1 MEVRIMKLMKQ
12 LMSVALAVTM
22 TAGMSAGVMAAETEA
37 DSAPSGDTIKLGL
50 MIAKNGQSLSS
61 DEWEVL
67 AGIFEDVINN
77 KHEDLSLPFAAD
89 EGLPNLGG
97 AKVEFVTGEQ
107 IDTQTA
113 VQEAERLIQEE
124 GVVGLFGHFT
134 SNTTAAAM
142 VAAEKYSVPLLS
154 EGTSM
159 SLLDAGYDYWL
170 RSFGGD
176 DFYVESSMEFI
187 DSVKEASGDISTI
200 ALCSENS
207 DFGTGIATLE
217 KAAAEE
223 HGYEVIENVFYD
235 STDRDVSSKVRLLK
249 DAGADVVMMSSYA
262 TDALAFMEEFK
273 AQDYFPKMLLGQR
286 GGFMSSGFAKT
297 LGKDADT
304 VLTTARWAGTMDND
318 ASKQIA
324 ALFEEKTGSAL
335 IGDVLVDVWNG
346 VLLAAAINQAGTT
359 DSAAVRAAFA
369 EGLDLDPAL
378 DPMALDGY
386 TYGETGENSNHACV
400 IVQYSDGALNTVY
413 PEDKAVAELSYPSV
427 SWSER

>member
-1 MEVRIMKLMKQ
+1 MKFFRQ
-12 LMSVALAVTM
+12 FTSVALAAMLAAGM
-22 TAGMSAGVMAAETEA
+22 TAGSVAAEAA
-37 DSAPSGDTIKLGL
+37 DSSASSDNTVKLGL

-77 KHEDLSLPFAAD
+77 KHDDLSLPFAAD

-107 IDTQTA
+107 IDTQNA
-113 VQEAERLIQEE
+113 VVVADQLIQEE

-134 SNTTAAAM
+134 STTTAAAM
-142 VAAEKYSVPLLS
+142 VSAEKNSVPLLS

-159 SLLDAGYDYWL
+159 SLLNPGYEYWL

-223 HGYEVIENVFYD
+223 HGYTVVENIFYD
-235 STDRDVSSKVRLLK
+235 SADDLGVAHLNIAHGAAKV
-249 DAGADVVMMSSYA
+249 VFVCS
-262 TDALAFMEEFK
+262 
-273 AQDYFPKMLLGQR
+273 
-286 GGFMSSGFAKT
+286 
-297 LGKDADT
+297 
-304 VLTTARWAGTMDND
+304 
-318 ASKQIA
+318 
-324 ALFEEKTGSAL
+324 
-335 IGDVLVDVWNG
+335 
-346 VLLAAAINQAGTT
+346 
-359 DSAAVRAAFA
+359 
-369 EGLDLDPAL
+369 
-378 DPMALDGY
+378 
-386 TYGETGENSNHACV
+386 
-400 IVQYSDGALNTVY
+400 
-413 PEDKAVAELSYPSV
+413 
-427 SWSER
+427 

>member
-1 MEVRIMKLMKQ
+1 MKFRFMKQ
-12 LMSVALAVTM
+12 FTSVALAALLASGLA
-22 TAGMSAGVMAAETEA
+22 AGSVAAETDAGAA
-37 DSAPSGDTIKLGL
+37 DSGNTVKLGL

-77 KHEDLSLPFAAD
+77 KHEELSLPFAQD

-107 IDTQTA
+107 IDTQNA
-113 VQEAERLIQEE
+113 VIVADQLILEE

-134 SNTTAAAM
+134 STTTAAAM
-142 VAAEKYSVPLLS
+142 VSAEKNSVPLLS

-159 SLLDAGYDYWL
+159 SLLNPGYEYWL

-223 HGYEVIENVFYD
+223 HGYTVVENIFYD
-235 STDRDVSSKVRLLK
+235 SADRDVSSKVRLLK
-249 DAGADVVMMSSYA
+249 EADPDVVMMSSYA
-262 TDALAFMEEFK
+262 ADALAFMEEFK

-286 GGFMSSGFAKT
+286 GGFMSSGFGKT
-297 LGKDADT
+297 LGADADT
-304 VLTTARWAGTMDND
+304 VLTTARWADTLDNE
-318 ASKQIA
+318 AAKQIA
-324 ALFEEKTGSAL
+324 ELYKEKTGSAL

-359 DSAAVRAAFA
+359 DSAAVRKVFT

-378 DPMALDGY
+378 DPMASDGY
-386 TYGETGENSNHACV
+386 TYGENGENANHACI
-400 IVQYSDGALNTVY
+400 IVQYKDGGLTPVY
-413 PEDKAVAELSYPSV
+413 PEDKATSELSYPSV
-427 SWSER
+427 TWSQR

>member
-1 MEVRIMKLMKQ
+1 MKLMKQ
-12 LMSVALAVTM
+12 FMSVILAATLTAGM
-22 TAGMSAGVMAAETEA
+22 TAGILGAETEA
-37 DSAPSGDTIKLGL
+37 DAASSGDTVKLGL
-50 MIAKNGQSLSS
+50 MIAKNGQSLAS

-77 KHEDLSLPFAAD
+77 KHEDLSLPFAAE

-113 VQEAERLIQEE
+113 VPVAEHLIREE

-134 SNTTAAAM
+134 STTTAAAM
-142 VAAEKYSVPLLS
+142 VAAEKNSVPLLS

-159 SLLDAGYDYWL
+159 SLLNAGYDYWL

-176 DFYVESSMEFI
+176 DFFVESSMEFI
-187 DSVKEASGDISTI
+187 DHVKETSGDISTI

-207 DFGTGIATLE
+207 DFGTGIAALE

-223 HGYEVIENVFYD
+223 HGYQVVENVFYD

-249 DAGADVVMMSSYA
+249 DADADVVMMSSYA

-297 LGKDADT
+297 LGKDADS
-304 VLTTARWAGTMDND
+304 VLTTARWADTMDNE
-318 ASKQIA
+318 ASRQIA
-324 ALFEEKTGSAL
+324 ELFREKTGNAL

-346 VLLAAAINQAGTT
+346 VLLAVAINQAGTT
-359 DSAAVRAAFA
+359 DSEAVRATLA

-386 TYGETGENSNHACV
+386 AYGENGENAEHACV

-413 PEDKAVAELSYPSV
+413 PEDKAVASLSYPSV
-427 SWSER
+427 TWSDR